1 MIRVGWGVDAH
12 QFGDEPPLILGGVE
26 VSSELGLDGTSDADV
41 ATHALIDA
49 LLGAAALGDI
59 GMHFPPGDPSSQGA
73 DSVDMLRTV
82 VALVRDAGFRPYNVD
97 VTIVAQSVKV
107 APFREAMR
115 GRLAAALDVGVG
127 QVSVKATTTDRM
139 GFIGRDEGVAAMA
152 VATIVPLSDG

>member
-82 VALVRDAGFRPYNVD
+82 VALVRDAGFRPHNVD

>member
-1 MIRVGWGVDAH
+1 MTRVGWGVDAH

-82 VALVRDAGFRPYNVD
+82 VALVRDAGFRPHNVD